1 MGQASNF
8 AYKLLCPRFDGED
21 FRGWMSKLEQ
31 YFEAENVPEA
41 AKIRVVML
49 HLEGKALQWHQ
60 FLSRT
65 QRDFH
70 QLNWDQYANLLR
82 ERFCPGGLEDP
93 FSELLALKQN
103 ESVEQFYEEFIHLL
117 NQPQHIQDTRNQST
131 RGAGK
136 VISPAEIEERRKK
149 GLCFWCAAKYTPG
162 HKCPRSQL
170 FQISV
175 EGVDEEGETEVFLD
189 CEDGGELINR
199 ENGRADSPTLSL
211 QAMWGASSWETMKLQ
226 MKIGEVSCIALLDSG
241 SSHNFMSWALVKKIG
256 MGMSQRTQFKV
267 MVADGN
273 TLGTMGECKAVRWES
288 QGHIFTTDFLV
299 LPLKHC
305 EMVLEVQWFAELGAI
320 KWNFNEMSME
330 FPLEGIN
337 IKLLGHKTGNLEMMN
352 SKLCSKLVKSSNSPF
367 TGSLLYVNTQLEIK
381 GKGQPS
387 EELRRLLNR
396 YEDVFEEPKGL
407 PPARGHDHRIKL
419 LDEQAVVKAR
429 PYRYPASQKDEI
441 EKLIKEMLE
450 NGVIRDSNSAFS
462 SPIVIVKKKDDS
474 WRMCVDYR
482 RLNQLTV
489 KDKFPMPIIE
499 ELLDE
504 LGKARVFSK
513 LDLRSGYHQIRM
525 SEPDIH
531 KTAFRT
537 HEGHYEFLVMPFGLT
552 NAPATFQGLMNKVFK
567 GLLRRSVL
575 VFFDDILIYSAN
587 WELHCQHLEEVL
599 QILRENSLYAK
610 LSKCCFGA
618 QEVDYL
624 GYVIAGGEIA
634 MDKGKVECILNWPA
648 PKNIKELRGF
658 LGLSGYYRRFIKG
671 YGVIARSLTDL
682 LKKGG
687 WKWDWE
693 EEQAFQKLKEAV
705 SQAPVLVLPDFK
717 KVFTVET
724 DASEMGVG
732 AVLSQKGKPLAFF
745 SRGLG
750 VRHQGLSVYEKEM
763 MAVLMAVKKWSPYLI
778 GRHFKIKTDHQS
790 LKFLAENQAITPSQ
804 QKWVVKMM
812 GYDYEVQYRKGIN
825 NIVADVLSRK
835 PAVVECNSLTVSKV
849 STEVMARVEKTW
861 QDDETLKKLIEK
873 EALELNSGDPD
884 PDGDYVFGLGYDI
897 STDDYK
903 GERGIFLHGALHW
916 LARRPSD
923 PDKILV
929 IVAFDMAEEKFY
941 QLVQLPDAIEK
952 AKHLR
957 RMVLTISADSLCLFC
972 GGGDLFPTHLELD
985 VWKLIGS
992 SWTRIFSENRCTIP
1006 TETCWGDALYYTKSG
1021 KIVLD
1026 YLRCCLMWYDPKEN
1040 TCETYN
1046 LKDDRE
1052 GYKLVMYTE
1061 SLILPDWRHATV
1073 A

>member
-1 MGQASNF
+1 MADLHKLLEIAMGKKLVTEEPVNPQPGVLGAPPVNISSGSGNGVTGGKNTVTQTPVVIIEEEGVKENPGNNMGQASNF

-117 NQPQHIQDTRNQST
+117 NQVQLPDEYVLSMFKNHLRLEISQYLQLLQPKTLMDAFHLAKHLEKAFFPVLKKTPWQSPRIATPAPLNLPVRFNNSGTKHVANMGSTVGSVANSKNSTPGNVSPNSFRTPGINQQ
-131 RGAGK
+131 RGARK
-136 VISPAEIEERRKK
+136 VISPADIEERRKK

-189 CEDGGELINR
+189 CEDDGEVVNR

-211 QAMWGASSWETMKLQ
+211 QAMWGASSWETLKLQ
-226 MKIGEVSCIALLDSG
+226 VKIGEVSCIALLDSG

-256 MGMSQRTQFKV
+256 MGMSQRAQFKV

-273 TLGTMGECKAVRWES
+273 TLGTMGECKEVRWES
-288 QGHIFTTDFLV
+288 QGHTFITDFLV

-305 EMVLEVQWFAELGAI
+305 EMVLGVQWFAELGAI
-320 KWNFNEMSME
+320 KWSFNEMSME

-462 SPIVIVKKKDDS
+462 SPIVMVKKKDDS

-567 GLLRRSVL
+567 QLLR
-575 VFFDDILIYSAN
+575 
-587 WELHCQHLEEVL
+587 
-599 QILRENSLYAK
+599 RENSLYAK

-634 MDKGKVECILNWPA
+634 MGKGKVECILNWPA

-658 LGLSGYYRRFIKG
+658 LGLSGYYRRFVKG

-705 SQAPVLVLPDFK
+705 SQAPVLVLPNFK
-717 KVFTVET
+717 EVFTVET
-724 DASEMGVG
+724 DASEKGVG

-835 PAVVECNSLTVSKV
+835 LAVVECNSLTMSKV
-849 STEVMARVEKTW
+849 STE
-861 QDDETLKKLIEK
+861 LLF
-873 EALELNSGDPD
+873 S
-884 PDGDYVFGLGYDI
+884 
-897 STDDYK
+897 
-903 GERGIFLHGALHW
+903 
-916 LARRPSD
+916 
-923 PDKILV
+923 V
-929 IVAFDMAEEKFY
+929 IVPAG
-941 QLVQLPDAIEK
+941 V
-952 AKHLR
+952 R
-957 RMVLTISADSLCLFC
+957 ISETVSL
-972 GGGDLFPTHLELD
+972 
-985 VWKLIGS
+985 
-992 SWTRIFSENRCTIP
+992 
-1006 TETCWGDALYYTKSG
+1006 AQ
-1021 KIVLD
+1021 
-1026 YLRCCLMWYDPKEN
+1026 
-1040 TCETYN
+1040 
-1046 LKDDRE
+1046 RE
-1052 GYKLVMYTE
+1052 G
-1061 SLILPDWRHATV
+1061 
-1073 A
+1073 